1 MGLSPKEVE
10 ASHDGEAQK
19 EQDVH
24 PCRSKHPRAY
34 KAHKVHLEHHEQEV
48 GNLKV
53 GGHKTSSFASHPQKQ
68 KEEKWGQ
75 ARAGGARDETTQ
87 RKSQPGR
94 HRTSAPITPAP
105 A

>member
-34 KAHKVHLEHHEQEV
+34 KAHKVHLKQPQRRQGHSGQSGQEANGRADNPRVFRVQAGQANLKDANSQVHLAHREFSTNHHEV
-48 GNLKV
+48 IKGL
-53 GGHKTSSFASHPQKQ
+53 AMP
-68 KEEKWGQ
+68 
-75 ARAGGARDETTQ
+75 
-87 RKSQPGR
+87 
-94 HRTSAPITPAP
+94 
-105 A
+105 

>member
-34 KAHKVHLEHHEQEV
+34 KPVPREHIMKV
-48 GNLKV
+48 GNDKV
-53 GGHKTSSFASHPQKQ
+53 GVVKAHREPRVGEEGEQGEKEHKIRA
-68 KEEKWGQ
+68 
-75 ARAGGARDETTQ
+75 ARGGT
-87 RKSQPGR
+87 RKR
-94 HRTSAPITPAP
+94 
-105 A
+105 